1 MSEPILELAEARVRC
16 QVVPGAGGRIGSI
29 EVEGTELLVTGEPSD
44 HPMQWGSFP
53 MVPYAGRVRDGR
65 FAHDG
70 TEYVLPLDLPPHAIH
85 GTTYHRPWSVD
96 AAGAH
101 SVDLRI
107 DLGDS
112 WPLGGWAHQR
122 ITVTDGGVRCELA
135 VTAAD
140 RSMPAQVGWH
150 PWFRKPTATRVRFGG
165 MYQRDDAGVPTGEI
179 VPPPPGPWDDCFVD
193 LRAAPTLTVPGQ
205 GRIPDVEVVVTSD
218 CSHWVVYDHPD
229 HATCVEPQSGPPDGF
244 TLAPVVL
251 HPGETLRRWMQID
264 VTPV

>member
-1 MSEPILELAEARVRC
+1 VSEPILELAGAGVRC
-16 QVVPGAGGRIGSI
+16 RVVPGAGGRLASI
-29 EVEGTELLVTGEPSD
+29 EVEGTEVLVIGDPSD

-65 FAHDG
+65 FVHDG

-96 AAGAH
+96 AAGSH

-122 ITVTDGGVRCELA
+122 ITVTDRGVRCELA

-150 PWFRKPTATRVRFGG
+150 PWFRKPTTARFRFGG
-165 MYQRDDAGVPTGEI
+165 MYQRDDTGVPTGEI
-179 VPPPPGPWDDCFVD
+179 VSPPPGPWDDCFVEP
-193 LRAAPTLTVPGQ
+193 RTPPTLTIA
-205 GRIPDVEVVVTSD
+205 GRGGSPDVEAVITSD
-218 CSHWVVYDHPD
+218 CSHWVVYDRPD
-229 HATCVEPQSGPPDGF
+229 HATCVEPQSGPPDGC
-244 TLAPVVL
+244 TLEPMVL
-251 HPGETLRRWMQID
+251 QPGETLRRWMQID